1 MKRVLQCLVVALL
14 TASSSGAA
22 DSARTTASA
31 PWTALEDELASLTKQ
46 VIERR
51 RQVVEERTDLKELTA
66 QLDQKRQ
73 TFSARLG
80 RVPEIKAIDDAH
92 RALVKTYADRQVA
105 FNQFRAH
112 WTTHAKPPVGTN
124 SAPVGEARPWPA
136 CEHCQHDFAKFVA
149 GDPAIASAYKDKAEK
164 MLAEMQALRQGLT
177 VDATR
182 RRDAVAAAIAADPS
196 LKQDADAIARVEAD
210 VAAKLAQDERLAALK
225 SSIADCQR
233 RIEQTNAAMAKPG
246 KSPMAGS
253 S

>member
-14 TASSSGAA
+14 TAGSLGAA
-22 DSARTTASA
+22 EPVSASAAA
-31 PWTALEDELASLTKQ
+31 PWTALEEELASLTRQ

-51 RQVVEERTDLKELTA
+51 KQVLAERADLKDLTA
-66 QLDQKRQ
+66 QLDQKRLA
-73 TFSARLG
+73 FSAKLG
-80 RVPEIKAIDDAH
+80 RVPAVKAIDDAH

-124 SAPVGEARPWPA
+124 AAPIGEARPWPA
-136 CEHCQHDFAKFVA
+136 CEYCQHDFAKFVA
-149 GDPAIASAYKDKAEK
+149 GDPTVAAAYKNKAET
-164 MLAEMQALRQGLT
+164 MLAEMQSLRQGLT
-177 VDATR
+177 VDATT
-182 RRDAVAAAIAADPS
+182 RRDAVRAAIAADPA
-196 LKQDADAIARVEAD
+196 LKQDADAIALAEAD
-210 VAAKLAQDERLAALK
+210 LTGKLAKDEQLAALK
-225 SSIADCQR
+225 SKVVDCQR